1 MNGINALRRL
11 FGLHPMEE
19 AGADGGNAGGSAPA
33 PAAPAAPTATSLLG
47 SEPAAPAAPT
57 EGQPAAEPA
66 AEGQPAAEGGEKAAE
81 GDEKKPG
88 ADEVPEAYAD
98 FTLPEGVTLDDLDQG
113 AMPEV
118 HALFKDLGL
127 SQEKA
132 DMAFSRLLQIQ
143 QAMAGTPEQQQ
154 QQMEQNIIELNANYA
169 QQCRELPD
177 IGGANFEASLEQ
189 ASKVMATFGDP
200 DVRMLLTYTG
210 VGSHPAF
217 FKFIHSISTRLSPDT
232 FVNGGEQAQ
241 PNQRPADVLFGNLF

>member
-1 MNGINALRRL
+1 MNALRKL
-11 FGLHPMEE
+11 FGLHPMNE
-19 AGADGGNAGGSAPA
+19 APADGGQGGGSEAPAAAPA
-33 PAAPAAPTATSLLG
+33 PAATSLLG
-47 SEPAAPAAPT
+47 TPAPAAD
-57 EGQPAAEPA
+57 PAVAPAEA
-66 AEGQPAAEGGEKAAE
+66 VPAAEGGEQAAQE
-81 GDEKKPG
+81 GEGKDNEKKPG
-88 ADEVPEAYAD
+88 SDEVPEAYAD
-98 FTLPEGVTLDDLDQG
+98 FTLPEGVTLDDLDQD
-113 AMPEV
+113 AIPQV
-118 HALFKDLGL
+118 HELFKDLGL

-132 DMAFSRLLQIQ
+132 DMAFGRMLQIQ

-154 QQMEQNIIELNANYA
+154 QQMEQNIIDLNASYA
-169 QQCRELPD
+169 QQCRDLPD

-241 PNQRPADVLFGNLF
+241 PNQRSADVLFGNLFKQ